1 MASMKTAYFYGGKDI
16 RVVEEDVPVPGA
28 GEVLFRVMSA
38 GVCGSDLHNYRG
50 HRTRDDV
57 PWQQGHE
64 LSGVVARG
72 WRRGERS
79 CGGSAGWDRG

>member
-16 RVVEEDVPVPGA
+16 RVVEEDVPIPGVD
-28 GEVLFRVMSA
+28 EVLFKVKSA

-64 LSGVVARG
+64 LSGVAVSYTHLTQPTKRIV
-72 WRRGERS
+72 
-79 CGGSAGWDRG
+79 